1 MTAQKIEQD
10 SVSRGSSKSKG
21 RLTSISYCSCD
32 FLNFSFLAMPSVSA
46 RRQDSQKLVVAS
58 LLLDGKYGIS
68 WLLAAAIMFLK
79 YLKLNLNLG
88 VLVCVFSLV
97 FPSPFVDWHFQLV
110 LHCWP
115 VGPNIYVATCSPKL
129 WGFKILTPGI
139 WSVPSSVEFL
149 LQRALGLASEA
160 RNQSGGV
167 WHGPDLWC
175 RVIQQSP
182 KMLIGGARRRISYYI
197 YILIYCV
204 CD

>member
-10 SVSRGSSKSKG
+10 SVSGGSSKSKG
-21 RLTSISYCSCD
+21 RLTSISPSFCSCD
-32 FLNFSFLAMPSVSA
+32 FLNFSFLAMLSVSA

-58 LLLDGKYGIS
+58 LLLDGNYGIS

-115 VGPNIYVATCSPKL
+115 VGPNIYVATCSPNL
-129 WGFKILTPGI
+129 VDSRYWHR
-139 WSVPSSVEFL
+139 E
-149 LQRALGLASEA
+149 SEVFHPPVSFCCNA
-160 RNQSGGV
+160 R
-167 WHGPDLWC
+167 
-175 RVIQQSP
+175 
-182 KMLIGGARRRISYYI
+182 
-197 YILIYCV
+197 
-204 CD
+204 

>member
-1 MTAQKIEQD
+1 MTARKVEQD

-32 FLNFSFLAMPSVSA
+32 FLNFSFLAMHSVSA

-68 WLLAAAIMFLK
+68 WLLEAAIIF
-79 YLKLNLNLG
+79 LKLNLNFR

-97 FPSPFVDWHFQLV
+97 FPSPLVDWHFQLV

-115 VGPNIYVATCSPKL
+115 VGPNIYVTTCSP
-129 WGFKILTPGI
+129 WGLKILTPGI

-167 WHGPDLWC
+167 WHGPDLLC